1 MTNELRE
8 LFRHLS
14 DIEVELPI
22 STTSQ
27 EFGERLV
34 SYIANPEGEWNEAV
48 LPSNASIRLRVSIN
62 DEKLKPHMREAM
74 EAVVMVLRY
83 ISTHSNELPLPISD
97 GYRWLRF
104 ESREMEDS
112 YYQFLYAPVIRSSR
126 LILNPIGD
134 PSPAI
139 TPLLTDE
146 GLLPL
151 KEFESRGGGG
161 EYFVVKDGSAAFL
174 PCYSTRDSRER
185 ILELLRT
192 KGTQCNVYVAPAEY
206 VDSSHVSDTE
216 IVTEAK
222 IFGESFSEELFQN
235 LLETQGASYS
245 YDQSAPDQGLKFTPM
260 YELQYKVSPIS
271 STETSLIL
279 EEVIDVTLTPESRL
293 NGFVFRQGNAEYV
306 RDRLVHAIY
315 DKSKRCFTH
324 LDLSFLYFELT
335 DASYWKRIGTAI
347 WKKTIPASEKRKVFR
362 VDGMIGAGLDGAR
375 NPEVINLLKDAQPR
389 ENGKTLAKTKID
401 VI

>member
-161 EYFVVKDGSAAFL
+161 
-174 PCYSTRDSRER
+174 
-185 ILELLRT
+185 IL
-192 KGTQCNVYVAPAEY
+192 
-206 VDSSHVSDTE
+206 
-216 IVTEAK
+216 
-222 IFGESFSEELFQN
+222 
-235 LLETQGASYS
+235 
-245 YDQSAPDQGLKFTPM
+245 
-260 YELQYKVSPIS
+260 
-271 STETSLIL
+271 
-279 EEVIDVTLTPESRL
+279 
-293 NGFVFRQGNAEYV
+293 
-306 RDRLVHAIY
+306 
-315 DKSKRCFTH
+315 
-324 LDLSFLYFELT
+324 
-335 DASYWKRIGTAI
+335 
-347 WKKTIPASEKRKVFR
+347 
-362 VDGMIGAGLDGAR
+362 
-375 NPEVINLLKDAQPR
+375 
-389 ENGKTLAKTKID
+389 
-401 VI
+401 